1 MLTELRMQEIQLK
14 TLILTKLRWHF
25 NWKHSCCTYKT
36 VNVFQLKTPLLTKL
50 QKHFSWKH
58 SYLTYGTA
66 NAFQLKTLILTKL
79 WRNFLQLNTLKLK
92 KLWAHFNWKPSFSG
106 NCETAILIENTYTYE
121 TAKAFHFKALILS
134 KLSRYFNWKHSCS
147 IAQESLS
154 PFQLK
159 TLILTKLRICYFN
172 WKQSWTRNFNIHD

>member
-1 MLTELRMQEIQLK
+1 MTFQLK
-14 TLILTKLRWHF
+14 TLLLTKLRKHF
-25 NWKHSCCTYKT
+25 NWKHSYFQNSDDISIENTFTYKAA
-36 VNVFQLKTPLLTKL
+36 K
-50 QKHFSWKH
+50 
-58 SYLTYGTA
+58 A
-66 NAFQLKTLILTKL
+66 CQLKTLILTKL
-79 WRNFLQLNTLKLK
+79 WRNFLQLKTLKLK